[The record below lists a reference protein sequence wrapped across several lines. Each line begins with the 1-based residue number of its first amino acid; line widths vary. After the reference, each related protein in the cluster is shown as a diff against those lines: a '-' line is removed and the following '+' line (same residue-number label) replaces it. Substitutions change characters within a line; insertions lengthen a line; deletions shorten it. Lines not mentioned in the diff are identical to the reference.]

1 MGFKFEIL
9 ENEDKNTLVLSSD
22 KEIYNTRVV
31 FNDDSKSEQ
40 FPLVKQLF
48 FLPFVKSITLDKH
61 LILIE
66 KLDFLDWKDV
76 QEEVI
81 DQIEKFLNDGGL
93 IYQVN
98 NPVTIYAESTPNPNV
113 IKFVANKKLVNIA
126 HEFKTS
132 ESANYCF
139 IAKALFNHDFIKE
152 IYIDFNFISVT
163 INQKFSWDEFTMQ
176 IREFILSYIKDGN
189 QIIDSSYDVQN
200 STSEGIDQSNM
211 DEISKKISALI
222 DEQIKPAVASDGGN
236 ILFQSYD
243 NESMEVKVILQGAC
257 SGCPSST
264 YTLKNGIETMLKDFL
279 PGKISNVVAINLN
292 SLRYLGS
299 K

>member
-1 MGFKFEIL
+1 MSFKFEIL

-200 STSEGIDQSNM
+200 STSEGIDQNNM

-279 PGKISNVVAINLN
+279 PGKISNVVAIN
-292 SLRYLGS
+292 G
-299 K
+299 

>member
-1 MGFKFEIL
+1 MSFKFEIL

-163 INQKFSWDEFTMQ
+163 INEKFTWDEFTMQ

-189 QIIDSSYDVQN
+189 QIIDSNYDVQN

-279 PGKISNVVAINLN
+279 PGKISNVVAIN
-292 SLRYLGS
+292 G
-299 K
+299 

>member
-1 MGFKFEIL
+1 MSFKFEIL

-93 IYQVN
+93 IFQVN

-163 INQKFSWDEFTMQ
+163 INEKFTWDEFTMQ

-236 ILFQSYD
+236 ILFESYEKD
-243 NESMEVKVILQGAC
+243 TKKVNVILQGAC

-264 YTLKNGIETMLKDFL
+264 ITLKSGIETMLKDML
-279 PGKISNVVAINLN
+279 PGMISEVNAIN
-292 SLRYLGS
+292 G
-299 K
+299 

>member
-163 INQKFSWDEFTMQ
+163 INEKFSWDEFTMQ

-279 PGKISNVVAINLN
+279 PGKISNVVAIN
-292 SLRYLGS
+292 G
-299 K
+299 

>member
-1 MGFKFEIL
+1 MSFKFEIL

-22 KEIYNTRVV
+22 KEIYNTRIV

-163 INQKFSWDEFTMQ
+163 INEKFTWDEFTMQ

-279 PGKISNVVAINLN
+279 PGKISNVVAIN
-292 SLRYLGS
+292 G
-299 K
+299 

>member
-126 HEFKTS
+126 H
-132 ESANYCF
+132 
-139 IAKALFNHDFIKE
+139 
-152 IYIDFNFISVT
+152 
-163 INQKFSWDEFTMQ
+163 
-176 IREFILSYIKDGN
+176 
-189 QIIDSSYDVQN
+189 
-200 STSEGIDQSNM
+200 
-211 DEISKKISALI
+211 
-222 DEQIKPAVASDGGN
+222 
-236 ILFQSYD
+236 
-243 NESMEVKVILQGAC
+243 
-257 SGCPSST
+257 
-264 YTLKNGIETMLKDFL
+264 
-279 PGKISNVVAINLN
+279 
-292 SLRYLGS
+292 
-299 K
+299 

>member
-1 MGFKFEIL
+1 MGFRFEIL

-163 INQKFSWDEFTMQ
+163 INEKFTWDEFTMQ

-279 PGKISNVVAINLN
+279 PGKISNVVAIN
-292 SLRYLGS
+292 G
-299 K
+299 

>member
-279 PGKISNVVAINLN
+279 PGKISNVVAIN
-292 SLRYLGS
+292 G
-299 K
+299 

>member
-1 MGFKFEIL
+1 MSFKFEIL

-139 IAKALFNHDFIKE
+139 IAKALFNHDFVKE

-163 INQKFSWDEFTMQ
+163 INEKFTWDEFTMQ

-279 PGKISNVVAINLN
+279 PGKISNVVAIN
-292 SLRYLGS
+292 G
-299 K
+299 

>member
-163 INQKFSWDEFTMQ
+163 INEKFSWNEFTMQ

-279 PGKISNVVAINLN
+279 PGKISNVVAIN
-292 SLRYLGS
+292 G
-299 K
+299 